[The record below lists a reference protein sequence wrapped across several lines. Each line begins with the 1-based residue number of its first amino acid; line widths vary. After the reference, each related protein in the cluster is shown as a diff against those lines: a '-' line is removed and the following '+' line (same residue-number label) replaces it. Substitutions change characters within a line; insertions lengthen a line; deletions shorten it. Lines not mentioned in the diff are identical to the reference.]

1 MNIFTPIKIGNV
13 ELKNRIM
20 FPPLTTSFEERGGVI
35 TPKSIEFYRGI
46 AKGGAGLIVIGDV
59 SAVSAFSKT
68 PTLHHDGLIEGHKS
82 LTDAVH
88 KEGSKIAAQ
97 IFYPEVDPDIIVNE
111 MKAKGMPTAMK
122 LYNRL
127 FNEFVN
133 EVDKEGIEKIQNL
146 IVDVAVRAKKAGYDI
161 LQLHGDRL
169 IGMFCSPILNKR
181 TDEYGGSFENR
192 ARFVL
197 EVMDKLRASLPDM
210 PIEYKMSIIRMNPR
224 KGFGGPTLEEAK
236 VLVRWLEE
244 KGVNSFH
251 VALANHGELINTIP
265 GMGMEPYG
273 CFLDLSEAIKSVA
286 TVPVSC
292 VGRIL
297 RPSMV
302 KEILEEGKADIVAL
316 GRQLVAD
323 PDWPVKVQEGRED
336 EIRYCIMCN
345 KGCTDKLLAHG
356 SIECSINP
364 NNGLEKEVIITE
376 AESKKKIVVVGGGVA
391 GIEAACTAAE
401 RGHTVILLEKEEKLF
416 GQLNIAMAPPNKS
429 EMERLMEY
437 YLKKLKRLNIEVRT
451 GTAATVE
458 IIKELNCD
466 KVIIATGATEFMPKF
481 NGMDNMKVVSAWEIL
496 SGKEELKGK
505 IAVIGAGFVG
515 IETAEYIGEKN
526 KEAFVVELSD
536 KILNGENVSNIKVMM
551 KNLQDHNIEIFKSH
565 KLLSIEKDHIK
576 VQYGEEIKEMPCDMV
591 VVAIGAKPDKTLSK
605 ELTKAG
611 INHYLI
617 GDCKMDNV
625 RLIGDAVRDGFNL
638 AVTI

>member
-13 ELKNRIM
+13 EIKNRIM
-20 FPPLTTSFEERGGVI
+20 FPPLTTSFEERGGII
-35 TPKSIEFYRGI
+35 TPTAIEFYREI
-46 AKGGAGLIVIGDV
+46 AKGGTGLIVIGDV
-59 SAVSAFSKT
+59 SAVAAFSKT
-68 PTLHHDGLIEGHKS
+68 PTLHHDGLIEGHKN

-97 IFYPEVDPDIIVNE
+97 IFYPEVDPDIITKE
-111 MKAKGMPTAMK
+111 MKANGMPSAMK
-122 LYNRL
+122 LYHRL

-146 IVDVAVRAKKAGYDI
+146 IVDVAVRAKKAGYDM

-197 EVMDKLRASLPDM
+197 EVMDKIRAVLPDM
-210 PIEYKMSIIRMNPR
+210 AIDYKMSIIRMNPR

-236 VLVRWLEE
+236 ILVKWLEE

-265 GMGMEPYG
+265 SMGLEPYG
-273 CFLDLSEAIKSVA
+273 CFLDLSEEIKSVA

-292 VGRIL
+292 VGRIIK
-297 RPSMV
+297 PEMV
-302 KEILEEGKADIVAL
+302 RDILDTNKADIVAL

-323 PDWPVKVQEGRED
+323 PNWPIKVLEGKED

-345 KGCTDKLLAHG
+345 RGCADKLLAHG
-356 SIECSINP
+356 SIACSINP
-364 NNGLEKEVIITE
+364 INGLEKEILITE
-376 AESKKKIVVVGGGVA
+376 AENKKNILVVGAGVA
-391 GIEAACTAAE
+391 GLEAACVAAE
-401 RGHTVILLEKEEKLF
+401 RGHKVIVLEKEDKLF

-437 YLKKLKRLNIEVRT
+437 YLKQIKRLNIEVKT
-451 GTAATVE
+451 GVEATVE
-458 IIKELNCD
+458 LIKEFNSD
-466 KVIIATGATEFMPKF
+466 EIIIATGANSIVPKF
-481 NGMDNMKVVSAWEIL
+481 DGIENMKVVSAWDVL
-496 SGKEELKGK
+496 NGSEELEGK
-505 IAVIGAGFVG
+505 IAIIGAGFVG
-515 IETAEYIGEKN
+515 IETAEYIAEKK

-536 KILNGENVSNIKVMM
+536 KVLGGEKATNMDIMF
-551 KNLQDHNIEIFKSH
+551 KNLSDHNIEIFKSH
-565 KLLSIEKDHIK
+565 KLISIDKNHIK
-576 VQYGEEIKEMPCDMV
+576 VEHNDEIKEMSCDMV
-591 VVAIGAKPDKTLSK
+591 VVAIGAKPENALSNRLN
-605 ELTKAG
+605 EAG
-611 INHYLI
+611 IAHHLI
-617 GDCKMDNV
+617 GDCKTV

-638 AVTI
+638 AVTL

>member
-13 ELKNRIM
+13 EIKNRIM
-20 FPPLTTSFEERGGVI
+20 FPPLTTSFEERGGII
-35 TPKSIEFYRGI
+35 TPKAIEFYREI
-46 AKGGAGLIVIGDV
+46 AKGGTGLIVVGDV
-59 SAVSAFSKT
+59 SAVAAFSKT
-68 PTLHHDGLIEGHKS
+68 PTLHHDGLIEGHKK

-97 IFYPEVDPDIIVNE
+97 IFYPEVDPDIIMEE
-111 MKAKGMPTAMK
+111 MKANGMPSAMR
-122 LYNRL
+122 LHNRL

-133 EVDKEGIEKIQNL
+133 EVDKNGIEKIQSL

-197 EVMDKLRASLPDM
+197 EVMDKIRVELPDM
-210 PIEYKMSIIRMNPR
+210 PIDYKMSIIRMNPR

-236 VLVRWLEE
+236 ILVKWLEE

-265 GMGMEPYG
+265 SMGMEPYA
-273 CFLDLSEAIKSVA
+273 CFLDLAEEIKSVA

-297 RPSMV
+297 KPEMV
-302 KEILEEGKADIVAL
+302 RDILDNNKADIVAL

-323 PDWPVKVQEGRED
+323 PNWPIKVLEGKED

-345 KGCTDKLLAHG
+345 RGCADKLLAHG

-364 NNGLEKEVIITE
+364 INGLEKEVLITK
-376 AESKKKIVVVGGGVA
+376 AEKTKNILIVGAGVA
-391 GIEAACTAAE
+391 GLEAACVSAE
-401 RGHTVILLEKEEKLF
+401 RGHKVTVLEKENRLF

-437 YLKKLKRLNIEVRT
+437 YLKQIERLNIDVRT
-451 GTAATVE
+451 GVEATVE
-458 IIKELNCD
+458 LIKESNYD
-466 KVIIATGATEFMPKF
+466 EVIIATGANSVVPKF
-481 NGMDNMKVVSAWEIL
+481 NGIENMKVVSAWDVL
-496 SGKEELKGK
+496 NGTEELNGK

-515 IETAEYIGEKN
+515 VETAEYIGEKN

-536 KILNGENVSNIKVMM
+536 KILGGEKASNMNNM
-551 KNLQDHNIEIFKSH
+551 LKNLEDHNIEIFKSH
-565 KLLSIEKDHIK
+565 KLISIEEDHIK
-576 VQYGEEIKEMPCDMV
+576 VEYNDKVKVMPCDMV
-591 VVAIGAKPDKTLSK
+591 VVAIGAKPEKTLSNK
-605 ELTKAG
+605 LNEAG
-611 INHYLI
+611 INHHLI
-617 GDCKMDNV
+617 GDCRLDNV

-638 AVTI
+638 AVTL

>member
-20 FPPLTTSFEERGGVI
+20 FPPLTTSFEERGGII
-35 TPKSIEFYRGI
+35 TPKSIEFYRQI
-46 AKGGAGLIVIGDV
+46 ANGGAGLIVIGDV
-59 SAVSAFSKT
+59 GAVSGFSKT
-68 PTLHHDGLIEGHKS
+68 PSLHKDELIEGHKR

-88 KEGSKIAAQ
+88 NEGSKIAAQ
-97 IFYPEVDPDIIVNE
+97 IYYPEVDPDIITKE
-111 MKAKGMPTAMK
+111 MQVSGMPTAMK
-122 LYNRL
+122 LYHRL

-146 IVDVAVRAKKAGYDI
+146 IVDVAIRAKKAGYDI

-181 TDEYGGSFENR
+181 NDEYGGTFENR
-192 ARFVL
+192 AKFVL
-197 EVMDKLRASLPDM
+197 EVMDKLRSALPDM

-236 VLVRWLEE
+236 VLVKWLEE

-273 CFLDLSEAIKSVA
+273 CFLDLSEEIKSVA

-297 RPSMV
+297 KPSMV
-302 KEILEEGKADIVAL
+302 KEILNEGKADIVAL

-323 PDWPVKVQEGRED
+323 PNWPAKVQEGRED

-345 KGCTDKLLAHG
+345 KGCTDKLLARG
-356 SIECSINP
+356 NIECSINP
-364 NNGLEKEVIITE
+364 NNGLEKEIVITK
-376 AESKKKIVVVGGGVA
+376 AKQKKKVVVIGA
-391 GIEAACTAAE
+391 GIAGLEAACTAAE
-401 RGHTVILLEKEEKLF
+401 RGHNVIVLEKAEKLF
-416 GQLNIAMAPPNKS
+416 GQLNLAMVPPNKS

-437 YLKKLKRLNIEVRT
+437 YLKRIERLKLQVQT
-451 GTAATVE
+451 GVEATVE
-458 IIKELNCD
+458 VVKELNCD
-466 KVIIATGATEFMPKF
+466 EVIVATGATELMPKF
-481 NGMDNMKVVSAWEIL
+481 YGMDNMKVVSAWEVL
-496 SGKEELKGK
+496 SNKVEVKGK
-505 IAVIGAGFVG
+505 VAVIGAGFVG
-515 IETAEYIGEKN
+515 IETAEYIGERN
-526 KEAFVVELSD
+526 KKGFIVELSD
-536 KILNGENVSNIKVMM
+536 KILNGENTSNFKFML
-551 KNLQDHNIEIFKSH
+551 KNLEDHNIEIFTAH
-565 KLLSIEKDHIK
+565 KLLSIAEDHIK
-576 VQYGEEIKEMPCDMV
+576 VQHGDEVKEMPCDMV
-591 VVAIGAKPDKTLSK
+591 VVAIGAKPEKTLSNELK
-605 ELTKAG
+605 EAG
-611 INHYLI
+611 INHYLV

-638 AVTI
+638 ATTI

>member
-13 ELKNRIM
+13 EIKNRIM
-20 FPPLTTSFEERGGVI
+20 FPPLTTSFEERGGII
-35 TPKSIEFYRGI
+35 TPKAIEFYREI
-46 AKGGAGLIVIGDV
+46 AKGGTGLIVVGDV
-59 SAVSAFSKT
+59 SAVAAFSKT
-68 PTLHHDGLIEGHKS
+68 PTLHHDGLIEGHKN

-97 IFYPEVDPDIIVNE
+97 IFYPEVDPDIIMNEAKVN
-111 MKAKGMPTAMK
+111 GMPSAMK
-122 LYNRL
+122 LHHRL

-133 EVDKEGIEKIQNL
+133 EVDKAGIEKIQNL
-146 IVDVAVRAKKAGYDI
+146 IVDVAVRAQKAGYDM

-197 EVMDKLRASLPDM
+197 EVMDKIRAVLPDM
-210 PIEYKMSIIRMNPR
+210 AIDYKMSIIRMNPR

-236 VLVRWLEE
+236 ILVKWLEE

-265 GMGMEPYG
+265 SMGLEPYG
-273 CFLDLSEAIKSVA
+273 CFLDLAEEIKSVA

-297 RPSMV
+297 KPEMV
-302 KEILEEGKADIVAL
+302 RDILDTNKADIVAL

-323 PDWPVKVQEGRED
+323 PNWPIKVLEGKED

-345 KGCTDKLLAHG
+345 RGCADKLLAHG

-364 NNGLEKEVIITE
+364 INGLEKEILITE
-376 AESKKKIVVVGGGVA
+376 AENKKNILVVGAGVA
-391 GIEAACTAAE
+391 GLEAACVAAE
-401 RGHTVILLEKEEKLF
+401 RGHKVTVLEKEDKLF

-437 YLKKLKRLNIEVRT
+437 YSKQIKRLNIEVRT
-451 GTAATVE
+451 GVEATVE
-458 IIKELNCD
+458 LIKEFNCNE
-466 KVIIATGATEFMPKF
+466 VIIATGATSIVPKF
-481 NGMDNMKVVSAWEIL
+481 DGIENMRVVSAWDVL
-496 SGKEELKGK
+496 SGTQELEGR
-505 IAVIGAGFVG
+505 IAIIGAGFVG
-515 IETAEYIGEKN
+515 IETAEYVAEKN

-536 KILNGENVSNIKVMM
+536 KVLGGEKATNMEIMF
-551 KNLQDHNIEIFKSH
+551 KNLEDHNVEIFKSH
-565 KLLSIEKDHIK
+565 KLVSIEKDHIK
-576 VQYGEEIKEMPCDMV
+576 VEHADAIKEMSCDMV
-591 VVAIGAKPDKTLSK
+591 VVAIGAKPENTLSNK
-605 ELTKAG
+605 LNEAG
-611 INHYLI
+611 IAHHLI
-617 GDCKMDNV
+617 GDCKTV

-638 AVTI
+638 AVTL